1 MKWRGEIRQIRY
13 ERGMGAVKRGVV
25 CSLKRPLSVA
35 KKETVYIK
43 PVFRCEGKRGE
54 EGRDCNIQMG
64 SGEGKCAEYYNKK
77 TFRDLQLKFNIH

>member
-13 ERGMGAVKRGVV
+13 ERGMGAEKRGVV

-43 PVFRCEGKRGE
+43 PVFRCGERRGRLQYTD
-54 EGRDCNIQMG
+54 GIWG
-64 SGEGKCAEYYNKK
+64 GEV
-77 TFRDLQLKFNIH
+77 R